1 MPTRV
6 FFVAVAAATLAVAAG
21 CGPGKLNKTAS
32 FSLGGDKPA
41 VGYEVNKQSS
51 DQTLKIEVEAD
62 SGVHVFVVTGMT
74 LDDAVNTPDYELKT
88 KAVFSKWDAT
98 KEAFSATVPAG
109 QKPVVV
115 VTLGSKS
122 LKASGSIK
130 ITN

>member
-6 FFVAVAAATLAVAAG
+6 FFAAVSAAVLMAAG
-21 CGPGKLNKTAS
+21 CGPSKINKTAN
-32 FSLGGDKPA
+32 FTLNGEKPA
-41 VGYEVNKQSS
+41 VGYEANKQSAE
-51 DQTLKIEVEAD
+51 QTLKIEVDAD
-62 SGVHVFVVTGMT
+62 AGVHVFVVTGMT
-74 LDDAVNTPDYELKT
+74 LDDAVNTPDYELKG
-88 KAVFSKWDAT
+88 KAVASKPDAT
-98 KEAFSATVPAG
+98 KDTFTATVPAG